1 MNEQTKKNILY
12 GVITIVLML
21 ASGGLGY
28 YLGGE
33 ASERKADEQAV
44 EYAHG
49 QDHDHEHDHDH
60 EEADHEHEHADHDHE
75 HDHFSEG
82 ENIVAQITDEGYATA
97 HGDHFHS
104 YNGKVPYDSVFSE
117 ELVMDDPNYTLKDED
132 IQYEVNGGYII
143 HVGDEYYVYLTDPE
157 HADNI
162 RNLEEMNE

>member
-1 MNEQTKKNILY
+1 MNEQTKKNVLY

-44 EYAHG
+44 EYAH
-49 QDHDHEHDHDH
+49 DHDHEHDH
-60 EEADHEHEHADHDHE
+60 EDHEHDHADHDHDHE

-82 ENIVAQITDEGYATA
+82 ENVVAQITDEGYATA

-104 YNGKVPYDSVFSE
+104 YNGKVPYDSLFSE

-132 IQYEVNGGYII
+132 IQYEVDGGYII
-143 HVGDEYYVYLTDPE
+143 HVDDEYYVYLTDPE